1 MSAVL
6 TPPQANSPHARDI
19 ASLMH
24 GMTNLVRHE
33 QDGPMIL
40 DEGHGVYVRD
50 LEGNE
55 YIEGMAGL
63 WCTALG
69 FDNERLIQAAIAQMR
84 KLPTYHTFFQRS
96 NMPAID
102 LAEKLLAMAP
112 APMARVWFAN
122 SGSEAND
129 HMVKFVW
136 YCNNALGRPEKKK
149 IIAREHGYH
158 GIAVSSGS
166 LTGLPAMHK
175 GFDLPIPN
183 VIHTASH
190 HYYRCAYP
198 GESEEAFATR
208 RAEELEQLILAEGPD
223 TVAAFVAEPVLGAG
237 GAVIP
242 PKTYFEKIQQVL
254 AKYDVLMVA
263 DEVITGFFRTG
274 NRFACETY
282 GIRPDILVI
291 AKQLSSAYLP
301 ISAVILNEKVYGADP
316 GAVGQ
321 ERHPRHR
328 LHLFGPSGARRG
340 RAGDDE
346 DLRRDGCWRP
356 RAQGLEARPG
366 AAGRSGRSPAR
377 RGRLRRGPHRLGRDR
392 EGQGDEGE
400 LRPLARRMDD
410 RRLHPARRDPARL
423 HRGRDP
429 HRVLPAAHH
438 HGTRAR
444 QALRPLAA
452 RARRHSRPCAERGVD
467 VAAAT
472 GNPARPRG
480 TTAGRATVLPEP
492 YEMGWP
498 LYGKTPAGNAPPV
511 RRPLRL
517 ESRHA
522 GEEARG
528 RSRG

>member
-6 TPPQANSPHARDI
+6 NAPLPNSPHARDV

-33 QDGPMIL
+33 KEGPLIL
-40 DEGHGVYVRD
+40 EEGYGVYVKD

-55 YIEGMAGL
+55 YVEGMAGL

-102 LAEKLLAMAP
+102 LAERLLATAP
-112 APMARVWFAN
+112 TPMARVWFAN

-136 YCNNALGRPEKKK
+136 YYNNARGRPEKKK

-183 VIHTASH
+183 ILHTGSQ
-190 HYYRCAYP
+190 HYYRDALP
-198 GESEEAFATR
+198 GESEEAFASR

-223 TVAAFVAEPVLGAG
+223 TVAAFVAEPVMGAG

-242 PKTYFEKIQQVL
+242 PKTYFEKIQAVL

-274 NRFACETY
+274 YRFACETF

-301 ISAVILNEKVYGADP
+301 ISAVILNEKVYGPIRELSGKNGILGTGFTYSGHPVPAAVALETLKIYDEMDI
-316 GAVGQ
+316 GAHVRKVSKHAQ
-321 ERHPRHR
+321 ERLAGLGEHPIV
-328 LHLFGPSGARRG
+328 GDASGVGLMGSVELVKDKETKESFDLSFAPWATDACTRRG
-340 RAGDDE
+340 VLLRACTGGGIRIAFCPPLIIEEPEIDVLFDRWALALDDM
-346 DLRRDGCWRP
+346 
-356 RAQGLEARPG
+356 
-366 AAGRSGRSPAR
+366 
-377 RGRLRRGPHRLGRDR
+377 
-392 EGQGDEGE
+392 
-400 LRPLARRMDD
+400 LA
-410 RRLHPARRDPARL
+410 H
-423 HRGRDP
+423 
-429 HRVLPAAHH
+429 
-438 HGTRAR
+438 
-444 QALRPLAA
+444 
-452 RARRHSRPCAERGVD
+452 
-467 VAAAT
+467 
-472 GNPARPRG
+472 
-480 TTAGRATVLPEP
+480 
-492 YEMGWP
+492 
-498 LYGKTPAGNAPPV
+498 
-511 RRPLRL
+511 
-517 ESRHA
+517 
-522 GEEARG
+522 ARG
-528 RSRG
+528 EGWM